1 MKNFNGLLNGLARL
15 IWPCI
20 PLMHKSAKW
29 KYMEKQKIWNLR
41 WGKLD
46 TQVFFCLKYYHFFI
60 LSNYRIKKSFNLHCG
75 GFAFL
80 HRLQYFWFSIW
91 CSCWNN
97 SSKTNNWQHFN
108 TVFTYIPFY
117 NYKELFVIEYVLAV
131 VKLFL
136 MKWAKKTFKAVNWW
150 KGKG

>member
-1 MKNFNGLLNGLARL
+1 MTMYPFNAQKCKMKIHG
-15 IWPCI
+15 
-20 PLMHKSAKW
+20 
-29 KYMEKQKIWNLR
+29 ETENL
-41 WGKLD
+41 KLEVGEVRY
-46 TQVFFCLKYYHFFI
+46 TGIFFLKYYCFFI

-136 MKWAKKTFKAVNWW
+136 MKWAKKNL
-150 KGKG
+150 